1 MIASIYEEKF
11 FEDIVVK
18 ILGTMNENF
27 LDISMKNW
35 EYAMNYTMNFWEI
48 FFLPLLLSL
57 PHINTKYQDY
67 LPGRFL
73 KYEETFTCIF

>member
-1 MIASIYEEKF
+1 MIASIYEEKI

-48 FFLPLLLSL
+48 FFFHSYYLL
-57 PHINTKYQDY
+57 HNTNQS
-67 LPGRFL
+67 FQ
-73 KYEETFTCIF
+73 